1 MENKIEELK
10 NKINYYDKKY
20 YEEGISEISDAEYD
34 RLYQELLDLETKCP
48 ELISKDSPTKKVG
61 AGKEAGTTSSLPKFT
76 HKTPLLSI
84 DRKAKE
90 LAELKDFYEKIGGDG
105 TEVIIEP
112 KFDGITCN
120 INFENGKLVNAATR
134 GNGYIGDLITENFKN
149 TETVYPDTIDRDIE
163 IRGEAI
169 IPYAFFKKNLA
180 KDYSNP
186 RNAVAGIMRQIDAE
200 EVKNKGVHVLFYDI
214 GQISKNI
221 GTLYFEN
228 NEDFK
233 EGIIKKDAD
242 QVMLIRDLGFDYSPF
257 IIVNNWNDIKH
268 IVESKFEGMIKDID
282 GFNVL
287 SGYPDIPD
295 AVCDGLVI
303 KVNDL
308 ALRNEIGSSEKG
320 PKWAFAY
327 KFKPLQAITTI
338 DYIDWQVGKT
348 GKVTPVANFKEIS
361 LGGIKI
367 TRATLN
373 NYDYMTHL
381 PTVKANDELNLD
393 KTTSV
398 EQGDTIIVE
407 RSNDVIPRIVAVKEK
422 LGPYAFEPQCIEIQ
436 QEIRRKEATFK
447 EPQVCPICG
456 HKLIKVGPLHFCKN
470 YDCPQ
475 QIKRRL
481 EHFASRDA
489 MNIVGLGESVCDQL
503 YEKLGVSH
511 LEEIYNLKEDELI
524 QIDAFKDK
532 KTTNL
537 LKAINASKNPELWR
551 FIYSLSIDNV
561 GKKTAKDLA
570 KRYLTIENFKK
581 ATKEELLKI
590 EDIGDIVADN
600 IIDYLNNHI
609 KDIDYLLDYVE
620 PKNVNVSG
628 NKLAGKTF
636 VITGTLENPRS
647 YYQEKIE
654 ALGGKISNSV
664 SKKTNYV
671 LVGKDAGSKEEKA
684 RKLIKEG
691 ALINLLNKEEDIRKI
706 LS

>member
-1 MENKIEELK
+1 MKNKIKELK
-10 NKINYYDKKY
+10 DKINYYDKKY

-34 RLYQELLDLETKCP
+34 RLYQELLDLEAKCP

-61 AGKEAGTTSSLPKFT
+61 AGKEAGTTSGLPKFT

-90 LAELKDFYEKIGGDG
+90 LSELKDFYDKIGGDG
-105 TEVIIEP
+105 IEVIIEP

-120 INFENGKLVNAATR
+120 VNFENGKLVNVATR
-134 GNGYIGDLITENFKN
+134 GNGYIGDLITDNFKN
-149 TETVYPDTIDRDIE
+149 TETVYPNTIDRDIE

-169 IPYAFFKKNLA
+169 IPYTFFKKNLA

-186 RNAVAGIMRQIDAE
+186 RNAVAGIMRQIDAK

-228 NEDFK
+228 NKDFK

-257 IIVNNWNDIKH
+257 MIVNNWNDLKH

-308 ALRNEIGSSEKG
+308 ALRSEIGSSEKG

-327 KFKPLQAITTI
+327 KFKPKQAITTI

-373 NYDYMTHL
+373 NYDYMTNL
-381 PTVKANDELNLD
+381 PTVKENGELDLD

-398 EQGDTIIVE
+398 EQGDMIIVE

-422 LGPYAFEPQCIEIQ
+422 LGPYTFEPQCIEIQ

-456 HKLIKVGPLHFCKN
+456 HKLVKVGPLHFCKN

-489 MNIVGLGESVCDQL
+489 MNIVGLGETVCNQL

-511 LEEIYNLKEDELI
+511 LEEIYDLKEDELI

-532 KTTNL
+532 KIANL
-537 LKAINASKNPELWR
+537 LKAINASKKPELWR

-590 EDIGDIVADN
+590 EDIGDIVADS

-620 PKNVNVSG
+620 PKSVNIFG

-654 ALGGKISNSV
+654 ALGGKVSNSV
-664 SKKTNYV
+664 SKKTNYI

-691 ALINLLNKEEDIRKI
+691 VSIILLDNEDEIQKT
-706 LS
+706 LD